1 MDKKLLVSLM
11 MTAPVA
17 AFGAQSNW
25 MANGSG
31 NLSYSIEPLANAD
44 NWQPNGLAEFTTSG
58 DILKCPVSA
67 GFLSHNAVLPA
78 GKYSFNCNH
87 LSNALIKVNGKYLAK
102 TNAAGK
108 YVDKDGKVIKDTELD
123 KMVPEMTKSVN
134 YSTQT
139 TLAIEVVPVQKD
151 LQFEVGKVS
160 YALDLNFATVKSSLQ
175 TALDEVAFKTVVDA
189 DDRAEAKA
197 LRTRLGNLQKTAAGI
212 KKNIDTIVLND
223 ADALWTAYTTFSLNK
238 WAEVNP
244 GDAISTEIA
253 KLAGDA
259 ETYNGDVDTENAI
272 WNNIQTNKTALAA
285 LNGEVTGLQTQ
296 LNNKKAEIDNIKPE
310 SGKLGEYCKFV
321 TSTDIAAAQTAIDNY
336 KASIAAAYAD
346 LTKPVTFASQNDK
359 ISAQIS
365 AISYETAKNDWN
377 AYGQFLKDVATVQN
391 DYGKIFAQINDIKVP
406 YTKYDNTKVDNVY
419 DDVIG
424 KANIDLTKI
433 YDNNEGYVIDAEG
446 GQTPDNSNIAGAAAK
461 LADAQK
467 EIADRQAAMNE
478 VFTDLQSLVTAQE
491 AQLVNAKAQIDALVE
506 QFNTLSAITSNPAF
520 SGLSAADQNTVKK
533 DLTGIENALNALKAG
548 TDKDYIAHEL
558 DVDGAGFTGLV
569 TAFNNAVNKFNTD
582 TQGFSGVLDLMISLE
597 DAKQYVKKETSEKSI
612 SKYNLASKFDQTFS
626 NIQEAI
632 DGYYKNPT
640 NATAKSEIET
650 SIASSRAMCDNLVD
664 AFTQAVGQIN
674 DAQKALDSFNKAIDA
689 KVVVSVDGK
698 AAYNKAAYKYAYDNN
713 GSKTLSAVS
722 VAAAL
727 AHYDQELSEIAGVEK
742 YANPNDAYAAAI
754 EVSDEIVADDYAT
767 YVPMAETDFENTVT
781 TANLNAVKAV
791 AKDIKDKT
799 TTEPYKDAA
808 GMDKVSEKLT
818 LPEGY
823 DGSENVDEADAAV
836 SAALGNAKDLAKC
849 DADLVVLAGA
859 YEKVY
864 DQIEK
869 VVANYDAWQVLLGN
883 ENVAQKALDAAVA
896 TIGNVTVE
904 PAASFYTNEFDKL
917 QDKLDDILGDIN
929 DSYTG
934 LTEVADKA
942 NHVTAI
948 NSFKQEVKD
957 LEKAMADNQKY
968 YDDQVKAAKQL
979 ADDANRLIAW
989 LEANDEV
996 PANLKKYLDEIK
1008 GVTDELAAV
1017 NVSLTKDFGAGKSVD
1032 NNATYQD
1039 QFNDLRNKLQA
1050 IYDAETDGYKSAVEK
1065 ANSDYL
1071 TSQGIVEG
1079 ALDKQ
1084 YDNAIAWVN
1093 AYRYDI
1099 SNPGYYSQLVNDP
1112 TFKKNHEDLQQCY
1125 KRINDLE
1132 GEIDTFV
1139 AGLTAGDDRSDWT
1152 VLESNSTVSNKI
1164 SLSDLIDEY
1173 TALKSLI
1180 STTLANIDAAAKT
1193 VADDYYTAQSTSA
1206 QTKYDSINDRLVDAG
1221 FSADKKVDGKD
1232 VPGEVSKAMET
1243 LTVDLS
1249 AAKMADKT
1257 LNDAITAAGTNT
1269 VKYNAA
1275 VHAYVLGMS
1284 DICDNLDKVNAVN
1297 ANNFVKDAVNS
1308 QWAANYKA
1316 AYNTISG
1323 YITEAQK
1330 YTQDPQHAAVVQ
1342 ALQGY
1347 LTDVEDL
1354 NSEWGRLTTAQ
1365 RETQFGAFD
1374 NSNTSHDNLEDLVSD
1389 AKTTLDV
1396 SKAAHENAVKNSE
1409 ALKVLLTNPDS
1420 YLNETQKDLN
1430 ALLAWSGYRDP
1441 QLATVAGLQS
1451 QVDALEG
1458 SIDAD
1463 PNVNAGLNNYK
1474 KAFTDLQKDIENAYD
1489 KVFDDEK
1496 TFAQQLLLQTR
1507 SAFNNAKKAGADT
1520 EVLNKYDAQIKELTD
1535 ALDAVAYDADDKDGC
1550 RGDLFAIEDQLCAAM
1565 DVLEELG
1572 RTGSVTTDSY
1582 EAVLAEL
1589 NEQYNVING
1598 EITALQN
1605 SIASE
1610 GAATGSYGQD
1620 VVSEFGPK
1628 AEALASKLAG
1638 YKAGYEADGANVI
1651 SSGDEYAYMMEQLE
1665 GEYAKLK
1672 AAWEP
1677 EQKEALKKYTSDTCY
1692 DALIAELNTLD
1703 RQTMFAHE
1711 QLSKYGAS
1719 ERLDSKYREII
1730 LLIHGQKADPDQEIS
1745 YVQGERE
1752 KLAAMKE
1759 AYSITKS
1766 TELNPQIEVQV
1777 SRYVREALCLAA
1789 GIYVQEEY
1797 DHYANAVEGIQ
1808 YPGKNEKGWQI
1819 RFLNVEDIL
1828 ADLEKEV
1835 LKIDEINTQT
1845 ILQVPDPEDPG
1856 KMLAATPEQAIE
1868 TYEGIVD
1875 NLDNIATAIDGIVES
1890 AQEEKYIKGDI
1901 DEDGDIN
1908 VIDVQ
1913 KLISF
1918 IGEEVELDGKKHEIY
1933 NVNSDD
1939 AINVADVTTLI
1950 NIMMSNVNGQ
1960 MRVRSYLGATS
1971 GSNSIRVEEVAGNN
1985 GLRRFAVVLNNEVEF
2000 AAGQLDIV
2008 LPEHARV
2015 AGVSLG
2021 ERANALDAYVFENAE
2036 STRVIITSLENDL
2049 ITGNS
2054 GCVLFIDVEGN
2065 AEVEIEDVVF
2075 SDINGNA
2082 YTFGNSTSGVDNLYE
2097 SIKNGVKAIYNA
2109 AGQKLNKLTRGVNI
2123 IRNADGSV
2131 TKKIGK

>member
-1 MDKKLLVSLM
+1 MDKKLLVSFM

-31 NLSYSIEPLANAD
+31 NLSYSIEPQANAD

-58 DILKCPVSA
+58 DILRCPVSA
-67 GFLSHNAVLPA
+67 GFLTHNAVLPA
-78 GKYSFNCNH
+78 GKYSFNCSH

-175 TALDEVAFKTVVDA
+175 TALDAVEFKSVVEA

-197 LRTRLGNLQKTAAGI
+197 LRTRLGNLQKTGAGI
-212 KKNIDTIVLND
+212 QKDIESIVLDEAN
-223 ADALWTAYTTFSLNK
+223 ALWTAYTTYSLNK
-238 WAEVNP
+238 WAEVKP

-259 ETYNGDVDTENAI
+259 KTYNGDVDAENAI

-285 LNGEVTGLQTQ
+285 LNGEVTALQTQ

-310 SGKLGEYCKFV
+310 SGKLGEYCKFI
-321 TSTDIAAAQTAIDNY
+321 TSADIAAAQTAIDNY

-424 KANIDLTKI
+424 KANIDLTKL

-446 GQTPDNSNIAGAAAK
+446 GQTPDNPNIAGAAAK
-461 LADAQK
+461 LADAQQ
-467 EIADRQAAMNE
+467 EIADRQAAMNK
-478 VFTDLQSLVTAQE
+478 VFTDLQSLVTAQD
-491 AQLVNAKAQIDALVE
+491 AQLVNAKAQIKDLEEQYDA
-506 QFNTLSAITSNPAF
+506 LSAITSNPAF
-520 SGLSAADQNTVKK
+520 SGLSAADQNTVKN
-533 DLTGIENALNALKAG
+533 DLAGIENALNALKAG
-548 TDKDYIAHEL
+548 TDKDYLAHEL
-558 DVDGAGFTGLV
+558 DVDGAGFQGLV
-569 TAFNNAVNKFNTD
+569 TSFDNAVNKFNTD

-650 SIASSRAMCDNLVD
+650 SIASSKTMCDNLVD

-689 KVVVSVDGK
+689 KVVVTVDGK
-698 AAYNKAAYKYAYDNN
+698 AAYDKAAYKYAYDNN
-713 GSKTLSAVS
+713 GSKTLSAAS

-767 YVPMAETDFENTVT
+767 YVPKAETAFENTVT

-808 GMDKVSEKLT
+808 GMDKVSEQLT

-864 DQIEK
+864 DQIQK

-917 QDKLDDILGDIN
+917 QDKLDGILGDIN

-1050 IYDAETDGYKSAVEK
+1050 IYDAETNGYKSAVEK
-1065 ANSDYL
+1065 ANNDYL
-1071 TSQGIVEG
+1071 ISQGIVEG

-1132 GEIDTFV
+1132 DEIDTFV

-1249 AAKMADKT
+1249 AAKNADKT

-1269 VKYNAA
+1269 AKYNAA

-1284 DICDNLDKVNAVN
+1284 GICDNLDKVNDVN
-1297 ANNFVKDAVNS
+1297 ANNFVKDAINS
-1308 QWAANYKA
+1308 QWAANYKEA
-1316 AYNTISG
+1316 SNTISG

-1330 YTQDPQHAAVVQ
+1330 YTQDPGHAAAIQ
-1342 ALQGY
+1342 ALWGC
-1347 LTDVEDL
+1347 LEDVENL
-1354 NSEWGRLTTAQ
+1354 NSEWGRLTTAE
-1365 RETQFGAFD
+1365 REAQFGVFD
-1374 NSNTSHDNLEDLVSD
+1374 NSNPHDNLEDLVSD
-1389 AKTTLDV
+1389 AKTALDA
-1396 SKAAHENAVKNSE
+1396 SKAAHENALKNNE
-1409 ALKVLLTNPDS
+1409 ALKVLLANPDS

-1430 ALLAWSGYRDP
+1430 ALLAWSGYRDT
-1441 QLATVAGLQS
+1441 QLAIVAGLQT
-1451 QVDALEG
+1451 QVNNVVTLINGDA
-1458 SIDAD
+1458 
-1463 PNVNAGLNNYK
+1463 NVNASLNTYK
-1474 KAFTDLQKDIENAYD
+1474 ADFTNIQTNIENAYET
-1489 KVFDDEK
+1489 VFNQEK

-1507 SAFNNAKKAGADT
+1507 SAFNNAKKAGANT

-1572 RTGSVTTDSY
+1572 RTGSVKTDSC

-1589 NEQYNVING
+1589 NEQYNAING

-1610 GAATGSYGQD
+1610 GASTGSYGQA
-1620 VVSEFGPK
+1620 VASEFGPK
-1628 AEALASKLAG
+1628 AETLASKLAG

-1665 GEYAKLK
+1665 GEYTALK

-1692 DALIAELNTLD
+1692 DALIAELNRLD

-1711 QLSKYGAS
+1711 QAFKFGGSDIYEDEYQK
-1719 ERLDSKYREII
+1719 II
-1730 LLIHGQKADPDQEIS
+1730 TLIHGQKADSENGTS
-1745 YVQGERE
+1745 YVEGERE
-1752 KLAAMKE
+1752 KLADMKKNF
-1759 AYSITKS
+1759 SITKS
-1766 TELNPQIEVQV
+1766 TKLNPEIEAEVNV
-1777 SRYVREALCLAA
+1777 YVPNELSRVA
-1789 GIYVQEEY
+1789 GIYVGEEY
-1797 DHYANAVEGIQ
+1797 NHLEGAINGIK
-1808 YPGKNEKGWQI
+1808 YPGENEKGWKI
-1819 RFLNVEDIL
+1819 SFHNVAEIL
-1828 ADLEKEV
+1828 ADLENEG
-1835 LKIDEINTQT
+1835 LKIDKINTRT
-1845 ILQVPDPEDPG
+1845 ILEVPDPEDPDR
-1856 KMLAATPEQAIE
+1856 MLAATPEQAIE

-1918 IGEEVELDGKKHEIY
+1918 IGEEVELDGKTHEIY

-1939 AINVADVTTLI
+1939 AINVADVTALI
-1950 NIMMSNVNGQ
+1950 NMMMSNVNGQ

-2021 ERANALDAYVFENAE
+2021 ERASALDAYVFENAE

-2049 ITGNS
+2049 ITGNN

-2109 AGQKLNKLTRGVNI
+2109 AGQKINKLTRGVNI